1 MQLMKN
7 LVTPSFAGNS
17 EGWTTFTQEWDKYIN
32 ALSNHKKVGD
42 AEKLQLLESCL
53 DENNKRDL
61 AFIIKKAEGRP
72 VSFSEYWAKLTLR
85 YGEDIHDSARKKLR
99 ELQLSKEGQIDVE
112 DWRDFQTK
120 FNNLCH
126 DIASIGPEEAYQILV
141 EKFPP
146 FIVNWMVEEQD
157 KRNRRSPKVTISPLG
172 EATKREVQD
181 CIEQLI
187 EERPRDAW
195 VLTAGK
201 WVLQFDA
208 ERPIQKLVSLSGK
221 KLRGSDQVLKIAKLA
236 EKMTIEEIF
245 QHIENKFSTRAKQ
258 QALNKTA
265 KLNNNN
271 KKIPA
276 RGVASRSPSPSVSSS
291 PGSRGGDPKAPQQSG
306 RAPRPQNRGARAAR
320 GAGSQ
325 PPPAAPP
332 PAAQA
337 EPRREEAKPPAQP
350 VGAAAPG
357 QRAPTPPRPKPLEI
371 PTKQEAPPQP
381 NAWNNGPPNANAGKG
396 FDNGKGKGKGFGK
409 GAVNSTFVQNQ
420 NTGRGFGKGFGYGK
434 GMGKGN
440 GGGPPHRNDRA
451 MGGGKRSDPPPR
463 PAALAPV
470 PTPEYPC
477 EGCTPARG
485 ENGEA
490 RQPRPAF
497 PPDPSACPCIPS
509 HPNG

>member
-271 KKIPA
+271 KKY
-276 RGVASRSPSPSVSSS
+276 R
-291 PGSRGGDPKAPQQSG
+291 PGGW
-306 RAPRPQNRGARAAR
+306 
-320 GAGSQ
+320 
-325 PPPAAPP
+325 
-332 PAAQA
+332 QA
-337 EPRREEAKPPAQP
+337 
-350 VGAAAPG
+350 
-357 QRAPTPPRPKPLEI
+357 
-371 PTKQEAPPQP
+371 
-381 NAWNNGPPNANAGKG
+381 
-396 FDNGKGKGKGFGK
+396 
-409 GAVNSTFVQNQ
+409 
-420 NTGRGFGKGFGYGK
+420 
-434 GMGKGN
+434 
-440 GGGPPHRNDRA
+440 
-451 MGGGKRSDPPPR
+451 DPPPSQSQAVQAPGGGIPRPLSSQAAPRGHRIAEPER
-463 PAALAPV
+463 PAEPVRNRRQRHHRQRRTRSRDGRRRSPLHSRWGPPPQGSERRPLPVHSRLKSPPSRKPLLSLTPGTMALPMQMQEKGLTTAK
-470 PTPEYPC
+470 
-477 EGCTPARG
+477 AK
-485 ENGEA
+485 A
-490 RQPRPAF
+490 KDLAK
-497 PPDPSACPCIPS
+497 AL
-509 HPNG
+509 